1 MEPRSSEETAKI
13 LSDIYDENFAQD
25 CFSYYRIKWPELR
38 SLAGVTKL
46 TEEYLHDVNTSLVEA
61 GYIFIPL
68 DNFLVVA
75 AESDFTGIRYV
86 PAKLVEH
93 YMPGD
98 NDSSDADLDHIDMS
112 ASNEDE

>member
-1 MEPRSSEETAKI
+1 MEPRTSEETAKA

-25 CFSYYRIKWPELR
+25 CFSQYRINWPELR

-46 TEEYLHDVNTSLVEA
+46 TEEYLHDVNVSLTEA
-61 GYIFIPL
+61 GYTLIPL

-86 PAKLVEH
+86 SAKMIEQ

-98 NDSSDADLDHIDMS
+98 DNNCDDDLDDIDMS
-112 ASNEDE
+112 GSEEEE